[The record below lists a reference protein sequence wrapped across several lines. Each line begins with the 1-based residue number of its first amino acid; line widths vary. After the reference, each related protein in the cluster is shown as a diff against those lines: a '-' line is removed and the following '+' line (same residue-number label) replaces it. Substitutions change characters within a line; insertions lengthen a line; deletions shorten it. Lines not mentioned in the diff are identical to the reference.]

1 MTLGNTGRLGD
12 QRGLALFT
20 VTVFVFIVTLVGLA
34 YFAVAGYE
42 THGALYRQNSSEA
55 FFLADAGVER
65 ARAEFAKDL
74 AWRGPL
80 TDVAEGNGAYSV
92 TVTDATWN
100 GSPTYTIKG
109 IPLDILKVHSEGTVR
124 NAKRAIDTWVTVPN
138 FGIAKQMIV
147 MRDIDAKGNI
157 CLDGDIHANGDADFG
172 KDDVHLKC
180 GGTYTEG
187 FYLKP
192 PKIYTEP
199 GHYPNSTYYYV
210 VGNNIRGPGEPI
222 DAKIFDRNGVEIQ
235 TALGDSLVGI
245 VGGGGALFSYDFKS
259 GDVAHYFDPVN
270 GVFKLDTAAGNTSV
284 VVNFGAIIASIPA
297 SVADIQIQMT
307 GGQSIKTTIINTRFF
322 GATDDDRLNWM
333 KWRGGT
339 LRCKTKA
346 TFEPDNGVAMVLF
359 DFDQNAAQ
367 VTVGTAANPALLYVT
382 RDVPLING
390 NMSIT
395 GALIV
400 LRDLT
405 TRGGP
410 TLTYNDGFIQKLPFG
425 TDWWTNAGTTGEMVV
440 LDWREVA
447 PNP

>member
-1 MTLGNTGRLGD
+1 MRKTRMTLGNFGRLGD

-20 VTVFVFIVTLVGLA
+20 VTVFIFIVTIVGLA

-55 FFLADAGVER
+55 FYLADGGVER

-80 TDVAEGNGAYSV
+80 TDVAEGNGVYSV

-138 FGIAKQMIV
+138 FGINEEMIV
-147 MRDIDAKGNI
+147 MNDIDAKGNI
-157 CLDGDIHANGDADFG
+157 CLDGHIHANGDADFG
-172 KDDVHLKC
+172 KNDVHLDC

-187 FYLKP
+187 FHLDP

-210 VGNNIRGPGEPI
+210 VGNSLMKPGDSASREDLRPE
-222 DAKIFDRNGVEIQ
+222 RGVEIQ
-235 TALGDSLVGI
+235 SVPGDSMTCVI
-245 VGGGGALFSYDFKS
+245 VVRGRRVFSYDFKG

-270 GVFKLDTAAGNTSV
+270 GVFKLDTVAGNTSV
-284 VVNFGAIIASIPA
+284 VVNFGAIIASLPA
-297 SVADIQIQMT
+297 SIADIQIQMT

-322 GATDDDRLNWM
+322 GATDDDRLNWT
-333 KWRGGT
+333 KWPGGT
-339 LRCKTKA
+339 LR
-346 TFEPDNGVAMVLF
+346 LQ
-359 DFDQNAAQ
+359 DQGHLRTGQ
-367 VTVGTAANPALLYVT
+367 RPGPGGPRLRPKRRPGHRRDRGQSGT
-382 RDVPLING
+382 
-390 NMSIT
+390 S
-395 GALIV
+395 
-400 LRDLT
+400 LRDPGRATHQRELLPD
-405 TRGGP
+405 RGPDRPPGSHDP
-410 TLTYNDGFIQKLPFG
+410 RRSDP
-425 TDWWTNAGTTGEMVV
+425 
-440 LDWREVA
+440 
-447 PNP
+447 